1 MSHPTDMHHNPS
13 LPMQLPAEVGN
24 PVRRGDTVTNID
36 PLGNI
41 VPEHGGY
48 TVAPGLAARA
58 AKEAEAPKPA
68 ASDALAEDAA
78 PPEFPPGCPEFR
90 PLHRLSFLD
99 KAAAFELFDAVEE
112 IGRSG
117 GLPKKGE
124 SVSGR
129 QAATMYRALARID
142 DFLMF
147 VSVDKDA
154 YANWEGRHNDTMFS
168 QTWAAYQARMQPGE
182 AVGSSS

>member
-1 MSHPTDMHHNPS
+1 MRHNSS

-48 TVAPGLAARA
+48 TVAPGLAAQA
-58 AKEAEAPKPA
+58 AREAEGPKPQL
-68 ASDALAEDAA
+68 SDVIAQDAA

-90 PLHRLSFLD
+90 PLYKLSFLD

-112 IGRSG
+112 VGKTEIM
-117 GLPKKGE
+117 PKKGE
-124 SVSGR
+124 PVSGR
-129 QAATMYRALARID
+129 QAAVMYRALAKID

-147 VSVDKDA
+147 VAVDKEA
-154 YANWEGRHNDTMFS
+154 YSSWEGRHNDTMFS
-168 QTWAAYQARMQPGE
+168 QAWAAYQARMQPGE
-182 AVGSSS
+182 AVSSSS